1 MGSRVDTPT
10 LPRQALPG
18 APAAPAEEK
27 APASTRRPR
36 RRRILL
42 IDDEA
47 MIRAALR
54 RSLGRTHDVTDTAD
68 AREALGWIADGA
80 EFDAILCDFMM
91 PVMSGD
97 AFHDALAEVCPPMV
111 SRLAF
116 LTAAHSDHADQFFAR
131 TKRPRLDK
139 PFEPDELAELLAHL
153 FP

>member
-10 LPRQALPG
+10 APHQALPV
-18 APAAPAEEK
+18 EEK
-27 APASTRRPR
+27 APASTRRAR

-54 RSLGRTHDVTDTAD
+54 RSLGRTHDVTDTHD
-68 AREALGWIADGA
+68 AREALAWIADGA

-91 PVMSGD
+91 PVMNGD
-97 AFHDALAEVCPPMV
+97 AFHDALSEVCPPMV

-131 TKRPRLDK
+131 TRRPRLDK
-139 PFEPDELAELLAHL
+139 PFEPEELAELLTQL